1 MKYVVTGSLGHIS
14 KPLVQH
20 LVSAGHSVTVISSS
34 ADRTHDITALGA
46 TPAIGSVTD
55 VAFLTAT
62 FAGADV
68 VYTMVPPTWDAP
80 DWNAPDWN
88 AHIHNIGKN
97 YAAAIKA
104 SGITKVVNLSS
115 IGAHMP
121 TGCGPVSG
129 LYWVETELNALDAV
143 DVVHLRPGFFYYN
156 FLSQLGLIRHMGIM
170 GGNYG
175 QDTTLILVHT
185 SDIADVA
192 ASFMLNPQFSGKS
205 IQYISSDECT
215 TTNIAATIGAAIGK
229 PELPWVNFSNEESL
243 NGMLQAGLLPEVASN
258 YTEMGAAMAS
268 GQMSADYILHKPI
281 KGKIS
286 FDEFAQEFA
295 AIFAA

>member
-14 KPLVQH
+14 KPLVQQ
-20 LVSAGHSVTVISSS
+20 LVSAGHAVTVISSS
-34 ADRTHDITALGA
+34 AERAKDITAIGA

-55 VAFLTAT
+55 IAFLTAT
-62 FAGADV
+62 FSGADV
-68 VYTMVPPTWDAP
+68 VYTMVPPTWEAA
-80 DWNAPDWN
+80 DWK
-88 AHIHNIGKN
+88 AHIHNVGKN

-104 SGITKVVNLSS
+104 SGVSKVVNLSS

-129 LYWVETELNALDAV
+129 LYWVEAELNALDEV
-143 DVVHLRPGFFYYN
+143 DVIHLRPGFFYYN

-175 QDTTLILVHT
+175 VDTKMVLVHT
-185 SDIADVA
+185 TDIASVA
-192 ASFMLNPQFSGKS
+192 AGFMLNPQFVGKS

-215 TTNIAATIGAAIGK
+215 TTYVAATIGAAIGK
-229 PELPWVNFSNEESL
+229 PDLPWVNFSNEESL
-243 NGMLQAGLLPEVASN
+243 NGMLQAGLSNEVASN
-258 YTEMGAAMAS
+258 YAEMGAAMAS
-268 GQMSADYILHKPI
+268 GQMSADYIMHNPA

-286 FDEFAQEFA
+286 FEEFAKEFA
-295 AIFAA
+295 AIYAA